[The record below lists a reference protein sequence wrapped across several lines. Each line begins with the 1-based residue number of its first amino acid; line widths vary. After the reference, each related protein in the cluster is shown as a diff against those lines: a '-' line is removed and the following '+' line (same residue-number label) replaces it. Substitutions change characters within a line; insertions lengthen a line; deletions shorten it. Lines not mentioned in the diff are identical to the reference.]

1 MQPSYNY
8 FKEFCSSKYHAV
20 LGLVTL
26 GGGVLSGEWLGLII
40 GATAYTL
47 GLIYLPDLPWF
58 RRRVD
63 RAEEE
68 LRRQEEL
75 RKVAEFI
82 RNRDIQVAA
91 LTAQRCALYDELAGV
106 CRDIEKVTA
115 DVDGAAA
122 SGVDPRLRKLDEL
135 MWTYLRLLSVEQSLA
150 VYLEIERR
158 EDVPRQM
165 SAAETGVTDL
175 RKELDALVANK
186 AAPTAIEGK
195 RRLLTSRSER
205 LDVLYKRVQRIEQAK
220 TNVEVLCAEQER
232 LAQQIK
238 LIRADAIASR
248 NTEMLTAR
256 IDASVQHLDQ
266 TNKWLSEM
274 ADFKDIVGD
283 LPASDQRIG
292 FTLRATP
299 AAAAPAAKATPPSRT
314 SKTPAQTT

>member
-1 MQPSYNY
+1 MEPPRNY
-8 FKEFCSSKYHAV
+8 FTEFFFSKYHAV

-58 RRRVD
+58 TRRVD
-63 RAEEE
+63 RADEE

-75 RKVAEFI
+75 RKVAEFV
-82 RNRDIQVAA
+82 RNRDLQVAA
-91 LTAQRCALYDELAGV
+91 LTVQRRAMYDELAGV
-106 CRDIEKVTA
+106 CSDIEKATA
-115 DVDGAAA
+115 EGGAAA
-122 SGVDPRLRKLDEL
+122 DGADPRLRKLDEL
-135 MWTYLRLLSVEQSLA
+135 MWTYLRLLNVEQALA
-150 VYLEIERR
+150 VYLEMERR

-165 SAAETGVTDL
+165 SEAETGVADL
-175 RKELDALVANK
+175 RKELDALVAGN
-186 AAPTAIEGK
+186 AAPVALDGK

-220 TNVEVLCAEQER
+220 TNVEVLGAEQER

-238 LIRADAIASR
+238 LIRADAIASK

-274 ADFKDIVGD
+274 ADFKDVVGD

-292 FTLRATP
+292 FAVHATP
-299 AAAAPAAKATPPSRT
+299 AAAAPAAAKSAPARAA
-314 SKTPAQTT
+314 KTPAQTA